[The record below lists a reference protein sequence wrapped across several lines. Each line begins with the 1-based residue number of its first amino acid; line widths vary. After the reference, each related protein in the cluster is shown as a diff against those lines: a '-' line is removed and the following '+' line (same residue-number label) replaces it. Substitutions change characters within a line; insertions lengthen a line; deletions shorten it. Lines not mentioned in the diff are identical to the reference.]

1 MKKNNRRI
9 IKLFESVPTFDTYSQ
24 YSVSLEKVFHENSL
38 KNLIKNLRTEKKA
51 KIFSYFDQD
60 EQKVESNK
68 YNIFK
73 RRKNIKKDD
82 SKNNLLYDEE
92 VININNKEKESQN
105 PTINPESNRFFD
117 RRTINYNN
125 PESDPFRY
133 NPNYNSIMKKV
144 PCVKIIK
151 PPKINIKR
159 PSTFLTEVGDLA
171 VGLNNLKKSYL
182 DNKNKNKKLPNIQLM
197 KEIYNRKKRL
207 SLLLNKD
214 KDNHSIRFDKYS
226 DRKETILKTNPNV
239 SYIEPFDYQKVRNNS
254 TDFNKMT
261 SRDKFDILNI
271 KKSEGPSI
279 GYYNPHYEYFE
290 DRVRNISLGNE
301 HIDKKN
307 KKMLLKKLWGS
318 YKVKLDYELI
328 DNSKLNTDMLKN
340 NKNDYE
346 PIVNYTE
353 SNKGL

>member
-1 MKKNNRRI
+1 MIKNNRRI

-60 EQKVESNK
+60 EQKIEPNK
-68 YNIFK
+68 FNIFK

-82 SKNNLLYDEE
+82 SKNNLLYDE
-92 VININNKEKESQN
+92 VDININNKEKESQN
-105 PTINPESNRFFD
+105 PTLLPESNRFYD
-117 RRTINYNN
+117 KRTINYNN

-133 NPNYNSIMKKV
+133 NPNYDSIMKKI

-159 PSTFLTEVGDLA
+159 PSTFLTEVGELP
-171 VGLNNLKKSYL
+171 VGSNNLKKSYL
-182 DNKNKNKKLPNIQLM
+182 VNKNKELPNIKLM
-197 KEIYNRKKRL
+197 KEIYEKKKRL

-226 DRKETILKTNPNV
+226 DRKENKLETNPNV
-239 SYIEPFDYQKVRNNS
+239 SYIEPYDYQKVRNNS

-261 SRDKFDILNI
+261 SRDNVDILNI

-279 GYYNPHYEYFE
+279 GYYNPRYEYFE

-301 HIDKKN
+301 HINKKN

-318 YKVKLDYELI
+318 YKVKVDYELI
-328 DNSKLNTDMLKN
+328 DNSKLNNDILKN

-346 PIVNYTE
+346 RIVNYTE
-353 SNKGL
+353 TNKGL

>member
-60 EQKVESNK
+60 EQKIEPNK
-68 YNIFK
+68 FNIFK
-73 RRKNIKKDD
+73 RRKNIK
-82 SKNNLLYDEE
+82 N
-92 VININNKEKESQN
+92 
-105 PTINPESNRFFD
+105 ESNRFYD
-117 RRTINYNN
+117 KRTINYNN

-133 NPNYNSIMKKV
+133 NPNYDSIMKKI

-171 VGLNNLKKSYL
+171 VGSNNLKKSYL
-182 DNKNKNKKLPNIQLM
+182 VNKNKELPNIKLM
-197 KEIYNRKKRL
+197 KEIYERKKRL

-226 DRKETILKTNPNV
+226 DRKENKLETNPNV
-239 SYIEPFDYQKVRNNS
+239 SYIEPYDYQKVRNNS

-261 SRDKFDILNI
+261 SRDNVDILNI

-279 GYYNPHYEYFE
+279 GYYNPRYEYFE

-301 HIDKKN
+301 HINKKN

-318 YKVKLDYELI
+318 YKVKVDYELI
-328 DNSKLNTDMLKN
+328 DNSKLNNDILKN

-346 PIVNYTE
+346 RIVNYTE
-353 SNKGL
+353 TNKGL

>member
-9 IKLFESVPTFDTYSQ
+9 IKLFESVPIFDTYSQ

-60 EQKVESNK
+60 EQKIEPNK
-68 YNIFK
+68 FNIFK

-82 SKNNLLYDEE
+82 SKNNLLYDE
-92 VININNKEKESQN
+92 VDININNKEKESQN
-105 PTINPESNRFFD
+105 PTLLPESNRFYD
-117 RRTINYNN
+117 KRTINYNN

-133 NPNYNSIMKKV
+133 NPNYDSIMKKI

-171 VGLNNLKKSYL
+171 VGSNNLKKSYL
-182 DNKNKNKKLPNIQLM
+182 VNKNKELPNIKLM
-197 KEIYNRKKRL
+197 KEIYERKKRL

-226 DRKETILKTNPNV
+226 DRKENKLEANPNV
-239 SYIEPFDYQKVRNNS
+239 SYIEPYDYQKVRNNS

-261 SRDKFDILNI
+261 SRDNVDILNI

-279 GYYNPHYEYFE
+279 GYYNPRYKYFE

-301 HIDKKN
+301 HINKKN

-318 YKVKLDYELI
+318 YKVKVDYELI
-328 DNSKLNTDMLKN
+328 DNSKLNNDILKN

-346 PIVNYTE
+346 RIVNYTE
-353 SNKGL
+353 TNKGL